1 MKSTITLLHT
11 LPMKENRIEE
21 ILNQIAHDFG
31 KELTRFSALTGG
43 DINEVF
49 LMECGPEKFVVK
61 ITDTESFPGMFEAEK
76 LGLDTLSKPSVID
89 VPKPLKTGRI
99 DSYSYLLLEHKNSTP
114 KASDFW
120 EIFGEQ
126 LAKLHQQTS
135 KSFGFEKDNYI
146 GSLPQYNDQKD
157 SAAKFYIEMR
167 LQPQIKL
174 AEEKGFQLNIKDS
187 FYKNCH
193 NIIPSEPPALIH
205 GDLWNGNYLVNS
217 KGKPCLI
224 DPAVAY
230 APREMDL
237 GMMKLFGGFDETLFH
252 TYNEV
257 FPLQDNWQERIPLW
271 QLYYLLVHLNIF
283 GAGYKNQV
291 TSIIQKFS

>member
-21 ILNQIAHDFG
+21 ILNQITHNFG
-31 KELTRFSALTGG
+31 KELTGFSVLTGG

-49 LMECGPEKFVVK
+49 LTECGAEKFVIK
-61 ITDTESFPGMFEAEK
+61 LNDTESFPGMFEAEK
-76 LGLDTLSKPSVID
+76 LGLNALLNPSFID
-89 VPKPLKTGRI
+89 IPIPLKTGCVN
-99 DSYSYLLLEHKNSTP
+99 SYSYLLLEHKNSTT
-114 KASDFW
+114 KISNFW

-146 GSLPQYNDQKD
+146 GSLPQYNDYKD

-167 LQPQIKL
+167 LQPQIEM
-174 AEEKGFQLNIKDS
+174 AEKKGFQLNVKDS
-187 FYKNCH
+187 FYKNCE
-193 NIIPSEPPALIH
+193 NLIPSEPSALIH

-237 GMMKLFGGFDETLFH
+237 GMMKLFGGFDEILFQ

-257 FPLQDNWQERIPLW
+257 FPFQQNWEERIPLW

-283 GAGYKNQV
+283 GMGYKDQV